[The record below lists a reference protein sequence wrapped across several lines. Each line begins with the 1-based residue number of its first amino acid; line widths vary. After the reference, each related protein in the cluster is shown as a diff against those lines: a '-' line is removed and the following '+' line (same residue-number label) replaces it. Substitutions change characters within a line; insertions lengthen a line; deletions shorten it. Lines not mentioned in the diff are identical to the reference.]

1 MKILIIVMGILSL
14 FSSCTNRKVKLTEEE
29 KSVQNGYEVEENKSC
44 LDNDTLPGNMFSSNK
59 GNDAIGVCP
68 KKFDIA
74 AFERHKK
81 DHENNAYVG
90 YTEMLPN
97 DTLMKCIK
105 DKTPN
110 GVQYAIIK
118 HPKDSYLSY
127 ESIYYENGNIKSEK
141 TYAPGYGMLIG
152 ISRYYSIDGELQR
165 EVNEDEGY
173 SFTFEQLISL
183 LDERGMCFPKDA
195 DLDYRYQINKS
206 MAEEE
211 FKAYFVIYPLSDET
225 DLTIT
230 VSGKDGSII
239 EEHRYQ
245 HQYEI

>member
-1 MKILIIVMGILSL
+1 MSD
-14 FSSCTNRKVKLTEEE
+14 NKVK
-29 KSVQNGYEVEENKSC
+29 NN
-44 LDNDTLPGNMFSSNK
+44 
-59 GNDAIGVCP
+59 
-68 KKFDIA
+68 KFDIA
-74 AFERHKK
+74 SFERHKK
-81 DHENNAYVG
+81 DSENDSYVK
-90 YTEMLPN
+90 YTEILPN
-97 DTLMKCIK
+97 DTLMVCIK
-105 DKTPN
+105 DKTSDHIE
-110 GVQYAIIK
+110 YAIIK

-141 TYAPGYGMLIG
+141 TYGPGNGMLLEV
-152 ISRYYSIDGELQR
+152 SRYYSVDGKLQR

-173 SFTFEQLISL
+173 FFTFEQLMKL
-183 LDERGMCFPKDA
+183 LDERGMCFPKDV

-239 EEHRYQ
+239 EEHRYP
-245 HQYEI
+245 HQYY